1 MIIFLITIMIMIIN
15 NYEDNDNC
23 DNRETGGRH
32 TLIFTSALRWKWNV
46 DRENVIGNG
55 NEWHLNHV
63 FVNVGGSLRMGEYV
77 RMITILHI
85 GVSWDHKFDYG
96 FPLRYLWLLLF
107 EMSLGIIIFDKKAI
121 LSNLCHII
129 WLSLP
134 FIRPE
139 GASSRSVCR
148 TCDRRKTVCTV
159 YSVMASVVIIIII
172 IIIIIITVI
181 NITANIINNIIE
193 IKIVTKIRFDHM

>member
-134 FIRPE
+134 YHQAR
-139 GASSRSVCR
+139 RSLVSERLPHMWQEEDCLHCLFGDGFRRHHHHHHHHHHYHNCR
-148 TCDRRKTVCTV
+148 Q
-159 YSVMASVVIIIII
+159 
-172 IIIIIITVI
+172 
-181 NITANIINNIIE
+181 
-193 IKIVTKIRFDHM
+193 HQQH